1 MATVITVVN
10 AREDSSHVDWLR
22 HVYAFY
28 LHDLSQFA
36 PDEYRLSSR
45 GRWEP
50 DHLPYWLTQPFCH
63 PLVLK
68 SGDAPVGFAFVGQ
81 EPFPFMS
88 PAVQFGLAEF
98 FVLRAHRRSGY
109 GRAAA
114 LAVFERLIGSFELT
128 VLPSNAPA
136 LAFWRAVLPQ
146 VTAAP
151 ILESTSSGLVRFTFN
166 TAAA

>member
-1 MATVITVVN
+1 MARLITVVN
-10 AREDSSHVDWLR
+10 AREDSSHADWLR
-22 HVYAFY
+22 HVYSFY

-36 PDEYRLSSR
+36 ADEYRLSAR
-45 GRWEP
+45 GHWEP
-50 DHLPYWLTQPFCH
+50 DHLPYWLSQPFCY

-68 SGDAPVGFAFVGQ
+68 AGDAPVGFAFVGQ

-88 PAVQFGLAEF
+88 PGVRFRLAEF
-98 FVLRAHRRSGY
+98 FVLRAHRRFGV

-114 LAVFERLIGSFELT
+114 LAVFAYCIGSFELT
-128 VLPSNAPA
+128 VLPRNAPA

-146 VTAAP
+146 AAATP
-151 ILESTSSGLVRFTFN
+151 IIESTASGLVRFAFT